1 MQKVPAQIKMQ
12 QLNEALKLS
21 EDIHNLIQEK
31 KVSIG
36 HALSA
41 LSILIINLA
50 EGAGMTKEE
59 FDKMFSITRKE
70 HYEKV

>member
-1 MQKVPAQIKMQ
+1 MEKVPAQIKMQ

-21 EDIHNLIQEK
+21 EEIHNLIQEK
-31 KVSIG
+31 NVSIG

-59 FDKMFSITRKE
+59 FNKMFSIHNKE
-70 HYEKV
+70 SYEKI